1 MKTELIFK
9 DEDTFLIPTYKKMPI
24 ALVRGKGCYVWDS
37 DGNRYLDFYGGHC
50 VTALGHCPPL
60 VVDAIQKQSEKFLFY
75 SNVVYNDTRA
85 HAARLLAEMAPLN
98 RIFFC
103 NSGTEAIETALKI
116 ARKSTGRNGII
127 STKNGFHGRTLGSLA
142 TTWNPSY
149 RNPFKDV
156 LASAHYFAEFGNLE
170 SVKSILSQNP
180 DIAAI
185 LLEPIQSIAGIV
197 EASSDYFQGLRELC
211 DQHDVLLIFDEIQT
225 GVGRTGTFSISEQ
238 FGLTPDMITL
248 AKSLGSGIPVGA
260 LLLSDQLSDE
270 IQYGDQGT
278 TFGGGMIAM
287 SAVIATL
294 ESIKK
299 NRLMERAAGIFDA
312 IAAGIQPYVIGVRG
326 HGCLIG
332 IKTIPSTNDLLPALR
347 KNGVIAGGSADPN
360 VMRLM
365 PPLITSSDH
374 ISEFVEA
381 FKNVMIHAD
390 A

>member
-1 MKTELIFK
+1 MKTQTILK
-9 DEDTFLIPTYKKMPI
+9 DEDTFLIPTYKKMPL
-24 ALVRGKGCYVWDS
+24 ALVRGRGCYVWDA

-50 VTALGHCPPL
+50 VTALGHCPAR
-60 VVDAIQKQSEKFLFY
+60 VVDAIQKQSEQFLFY

-85 HAARLLAEMAPLN
+85 HAARLLAEMAPLH

-149 RNPFKDV
+149 RTPFKDV
-156 LASAHYFAEFGNLE
+156 LASAHYFAEFGDLG
-170 SVKSILSQNP
+170 SVESILSQNE

-197 EASSDYFQGLRELC
+197 EASCDYFQGLRELC
-211 DQHDVLLIFDEIQT
+211 NQHDVLLIFDEIQT

-238 FGLTPDMITL
+238 FGITPDMITL

-270 IQYGDQGT
+270 VQYGDQGS

-299 NRLMERAAGIFDA
+299 DGLMKRASEIFDA
-312 IAAGIQPYVIGVRG
+312 IATTIKPYVIEVRG
-326 HGCLIG
+326 RGCLIG
-332 IKTIPSTNDLLPALR
+332 VKTEPSAGDILPALR
-347 KNGVIAGGSADPN
+347 KNGVLAGGSADAN
-360 VMRLM
+360 VIRLM
-365 PPLITSSDH
+365 PPLIANAEH
-374 ISEFVEA
+374 ISEFAEA
-381 FKNVMIHAD
+381 FKDVMVHAH